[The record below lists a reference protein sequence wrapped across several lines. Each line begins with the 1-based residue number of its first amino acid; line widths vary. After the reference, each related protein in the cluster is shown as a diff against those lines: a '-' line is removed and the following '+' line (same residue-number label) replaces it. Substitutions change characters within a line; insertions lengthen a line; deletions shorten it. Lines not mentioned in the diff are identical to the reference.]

1 MYKPNIT
8 SDEINDLPL
17 KSFKGKIEIVTS
29 LKEHPAIFKKLK
41 KHDAVG
47 FDTET
52 KPTFKKGITHDTAMV
67 QIATPKNAWL
77 FRINQS
83 GISDEML
90 DLMENNRMT
99 KIGVALDDDLIAL
112 KRMREFEPAGFMS
125 LEKEVKPIG
134 IESNGLKKLVAIIL
148 NFRISK
154 SAQVSNWESEEL
166 TDKQKTYA
174 ATDAWVCIQMY
185 KELRDKGFL
194 Y

>member
-1 MYKPNIT
+1 
-8 SDEINDLPL
+8 
-17 KSFKGKIEIVTS
+17 
-29 LKEHPAIFKKLK
+29 
-41 KHDAVG
+41 
-47 FDTET
+47 
-52 KPTFKKGITHDTAMV
+52 GIIHDTAMV

-90 DLMENNRMT
+90 ELMENNRMT

-112 KRMREFEPAGFMS
+112 KRMREFEPAGFIS